1 MAEQRDTRTEDQ
13 DVRARV
19 RRRLET
25 AAERH
30 DDTYWANLRD
40 RFGVTAEPA

>member
-1 MAEQRDTRTEDQ
+1 MAEQRETSTDSQ

-19 RRRLET
+19 RRRLES
-25 AAERH
+25 AADRH
-30 DDTYWANLRD
+30 DDSYWANLRD